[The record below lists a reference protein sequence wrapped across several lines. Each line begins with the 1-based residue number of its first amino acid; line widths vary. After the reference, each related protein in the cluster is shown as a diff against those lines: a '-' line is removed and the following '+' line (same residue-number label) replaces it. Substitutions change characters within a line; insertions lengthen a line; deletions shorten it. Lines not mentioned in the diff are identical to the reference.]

1 MYDLSDI
8 NGHNNYNYA
17 NDRNLLFIKNK
28 FFLLY
33 VCKNKNNVA
42 LKLLPDLFVK

>member
-8 NGHNNYNYA
+8 NDHNNYNYA

-28 FFLLY
+28 FY
-33 VCKNKNNVA
+33 SVYMQK
-42 LKLLPDLFVK
+42 

>member
-1 MYDLSDI
+1 MYDLSGI

-28 FFLLY
+28 FFPLSVY
-33 VCKNKNNVA
+33 MQKNNVA
-42 LKLLPDLFVK
+42 YKLLPDLFVK